1 MDKVK
6 KAVTYCQNAAKNEL
20 YTGKGVGVAILDTG
34 ACMHLDFGSRILAF
48 RDYVRGRT
56 MPYDDNGHGTHVA
69 GIIGGNGR
77 ASRGRYC
84 GIAPGCGLIPI
95 KVLDEKGNGKKES
108 VIYAMDWIEKNR
120 EKYNIRIVNIS
131 VGSTTQGEN
140 QDLIEAVEHIWDI
153 GLVVVAAAGNLG
165 PKRGSIT
172 APGCSR
178 KVITVGA
185 SDMVMENQGISGRGP
200 TRECISKPDIVAPG
214 NGIISCAYKAGVSS
228 YAAKSGTSMST
239 PVVAGGIALLL
250 EKEPG
255 LTNLE
260 IKKRLRDTA
269 KDLGYAHNLQGWGFF
284 HLPSFLSGEML

>member
-1 MDKVK
+1 M
-6 KAVTYCQNAAKNEL
+6 
-20 YTGKGVGVAILDTG
+20 
-34 ACMHLDFGSRILAF
+34 
-48 RDYVRGRT
+48 
-56 MPYDDNGHGTHVA
+56 A

-77 ASRGRYC
+77 ASKGRYC
-84 GIAPGCGLIPI
+84 GIAPECGLIPI

-120 EKYNIRIVNIS
+120 EKYNIRIVNVS

-165 PKRGSIT
+165 PQRGSIT

-185 SDMVMENQGISGRGP
+185 SDMVMENQGISSRGP
-200 TRECISKPDIVAPG
+200 TRDCISKPDIVAPG
-214 NGIISCAYKAGVSS
+214 NAIISCAYRAGVSS
-228 YAAKSGTSMST
+228 YTAKSGTSMST
-239 PVVAGGIALLL
+239 PLVAGGIALLL
-250 EKEPG
+250 EKEPQ

-269 KDLGYAHNLQGWGFF
+269 KDLGYAHNLQGWGLF
-284 HLPSFLSGEML
+284 HLPSFLSGKSI

>member
-120 EKYNIRIVNIS
+120 EKYNIRVVNIS

-200 TRECISKPDIVAPG
+200 TRECINKPDIVAPG

-239 PVVAGGIALLL
+239 PVVTGGIALLL

-284 HLPSFLSGEML
+284 HLPSFLSGKII

>member
-1 MDKVK
+1 MDKIK
-6 KAVTYCQNAAKNEL
+6 KAGNDGYDTARKIP
-20 YTGKGVGVAILDTG
+20 YTGKGIGVAILDTG
-34 ACMHLDFGSRILAF
+34 ACLHLDFGNRILAF
-48 RDYVRGRT
+48 RDYVRGQT

-77 ASRGRYC
+77 ASRGKYC

-108 VIYAMDWIEKNR
+108 VIHAMDWIEKNR
-120 EKYNIRIVNIS
+120 QKYNIRIVNIS

-165 PKRGSIT
+165 PRRGSIT

-200 TRECISKPDIVAPG
+200 TQECVSKPDVVAPG
-214 NGIISCAYKAGVSS
+214 NAIISCAYKAGVSS
-228 YAAKSGTSMST
+228 YAVKSGTSMST

-250 EKEPG
+250 EKEPQ

-260 IKKRLRDTA
+260 IKKRLWHTA
-269 KDLGYAHNLQGWGFF
+269 RDLGYAHNLQGWGIF
-284 HLPSFLSGEML
+284 HLPSFLSGERI

>member
-1 MDKVK
+1 MEKVK
-6 KAVTYCQNAAKNEL
+6 KAVTYCQNTAKNEL

-34 ACMHLDFGSRILAF
+34 ACPHLDFGSRILAF
-48 RDYVRGRT
+48 RDYVRGWT

-84 GIAPGCGLIPI
+84 GIAPGCSLIPI

-108 VIYAMDWIEKNR
+108 VIHAMDWIEKNR
-120 EKYNIRIVNIS
+120 EKYNIRVVNIS

-200 TRECISKPDIVAPG
+200 TRECIVAPG

-239 PVVAGGIALLL
+239 PVVTGGIALLL

-284 HLPSFLSGEML
+284 HLPSFLSGKII

>member
-1 MDKVK
+1 MEKVK
-6 KAVTYCQNAAKNEL
+6 KAVTYCQNTAKNEL

-34 ACMHLDFGSRILAF
+34 ACPHLDFGSRILAF
-48 RDYVRGRT
+48 RDYVRGWT

-84 GIAPGCGLIPI
+84 GIAPGCSLIPI

-108 VIYAMDWIEKNR
+108 VIHAMDWIEKNR
-120 EKYNIRIVNIS
+120 EKYNIRVVNIS

-214 NGIISCAYKAGVSS
+214 NVIISCAYKAGVSS

-239 PVVAGGIALLL
+239 PVVTGGIALLL

-260 IKKRLRDTA
+260 IKKRLKDTA

-284 HLPSFLSGEML
+284 HLPSFLSGKII